1 MRKANHIASHQEQEF
16 EKGEKWTSIPIY
28 VGSTCIWLKT
38 PLIDLKFH
46 AHFIA
51 ERKQRHQQ
59 QQQQK
64 SYIIHVQSLGATN

>member
-28 VGSTCIWLKT
+28 VGYTHIWLKT
-38 PLIDLKFH
+38 SLIDLKFR

-51 ERKQRHQQ
+51 ETKQRHQQ

-64 SYIIHVQSLGATN
+64 SYMIHVQSLGATN